1 MRAEAV
7 AVQKCASN
15 NRPLMRYKFSTIQD
29 CLRAELIERESVDET
44 QEFIRAV
51 ADEARK
57 QNCLRI
63 LVWVRRSRPIF
74 KVEQYRIS
82 EYFKQLAANREVRVA
97 LLADS
102 EEVRAAHEY
111 IEVLARLQGAN
122 VGTFREE
129 PSALEWLKALA
140 LQSQEKR

>member
-1 MRAEAV
+1 M
-7 AVQKCASN
+7 Q
-15 NRPLMRYKFSTIQD
+15 YKFTLLQD
-29 CLRAELIERESVDET
+29 CVRAELSARETVAET
-44 QEFIRAV
+44 QEFIRA
-51 ADEARK
+51 AMAEAAKHKCPRM
-57 QNCLRI
+57 

-111 IEVLARLQGAN
+111 IEVLARQQGAN
-122 VGTFREE
+122 VRAFREE
-129 PSALEWLKALA
+129 PPALEWLKAPV

>member
-1 MRAEAV
+1 
-7 AVQKCASN
+7 
-15 NRPLMRYKFSTIQD
+15 MRYQFSVVHD
-29 CLRAELIERESVDET
+29 CLRAELFGRETVAET

-51 ADEARK
+51 TEEARK
-57 QNCLRI
+57 RNFARI

-82 EYFKQLAANREVRVA
+82 EHFKRLAANPAVRVA
-97 LLADS
+97 LLCDS

-111 IEVLARLQGAN
+111 IEVLARPHGAN
-122 VGTFREE
+122 VRAFREE
-129 PSALEWLKALA
+129 PSAIEWLKAPA

>member
-1 MRAEAV
+1 MHYR
-7 AVQKCASN
+7 
-15 NRPLMRYKFSTIQD
+15 FSRVQD
-29 CLRAELIERESVDET
+29 CLRAELIGRESVEET

-51 ADEARK
+51 SEEARK
-57 QNCLRI
+57 TNCPRI

-97 LLADS
+97 LLGDS

-111 IEVLARLQGAN
+111 IEVLARQHAAN
-122 VGTFREE
+122 VRAFREE
-129 PSALEWLKALA
+129 PPALEWLKAA
-140 LQSQEKR
+140 QLQSQEKR

>member
-1 MRAEAV
+1 
-7 AVQKCASN
+7 
-15 NRPLMRYKFSTIQD
+15 MRYKFSMLQD
-29 CLRAELIERESVDET
+29 CLRAELVGRESVDET

-51 ADEARK
+51 AEEART
-57 QNCLRI
+57 QRCPRI

-97 LLADS
+97 LLGDS

-111 IEVLARLQGAN
+111 IEVLARQQGAN
-122 VGTFREE
+122 VRAFREE
-129 PSALEWLKALA
+129 PPALEWLKAPV

>member
-1 MRAEAV
+1 
-7 AVQKCASN
+7 
-15 NRPLMRYKFSTIQD
+15 MRYKFTMIHD
-29 CLRAELIERESVDET
+29 CLRAELVGRESV
-44 QEFIRAV
+44 
-51 ADEARK
+51 
-57 QNCLRI
+57 
-63 LVWVRRSRPIF
+63 

-111 IEVLARLQGAN
+111 IEVLARQQGAN
-122 VGTFREE
+122 VRAFREE
-129 PSALEWLKALA
+129 PPALEWLKAPV